1 VISRIGLAFVCFFQM
16 LFRGRLPPE
25 AKGYLVAPM
34 PEPEPAPEPAPAP
47 SGAAPI
53 DSGQLR
59 AEGALLL
66 LSLFQREGRLLD
78 FLRESLEQ
86 HDDAAIGAAAR
97 AVHRGCKKVLD
108 EHVTLKPVM
117 SGQEDSPVT
126 IQGGFDPREIQLTGT
141 TEGKPPFRGTL
152 VHHGW
157 RAAEVRFPTLTG
169 TMDRRVLAPAEV
181 RVS

>member
-1 VISRIGLAFVCFFQM
+1 VISRIGLAFVSFFQL

-25 AKGYLVAPM
+25 ASAYLL
-34 PEPEPAPEPAPAP
+34 PASETPDPVPPPPPALSDPA
-47 SGAAPI
+47 
-53 DSGQLR
+53 QHR
-59 AEGALLL
+59 TEGALLL

-78 FLRESLEQ
+78 FLGESLER
-86 HDDAAIGAAAR
+86 HDDAAIGAAVR
-97 AVHRGCKKVLD
+97 AVHRGCRKVLD
-108 EHVTLKPVM
+108 QHVTLDPIM
-117 SGQEDSPVT
+117 PGAEDSPVT

-141 TEGKPPFRGTL
+141 TDGAPPFRGTL

-169 TMDRRVLAPAEV
+169 TVDRRVLAPAEV